1 MSITAALHRLVAT
14 VVVTIQTRLE
24 LVTVELEEELV
35 RFASY
40 FVYALIAL
48 YCAGV
53 AVSLGIFLVIVLY
66 WDEHRVAVLVTLISV
81 FSISSV
87 LIAAW
92 LRNQFLHKP
101 RLLEQSMREFKKDA
115 DMFSQRES
123 TQQEHV

>member
-1 MSITAALHRLVAT
+1 MSITAAINRLVTT
-14 VVVTIQTRLE
+14 VVVIIQTRLE

-53 AVSLGIFLVIVLY
+53 AVTLGIFLVIALY
-66 WDEHRVAVLVTLISV
+66 WDEHRIAVLVTLISV
-81 FSISSV
+81 FGISSV
-87 LIAAW
+87 FIAAW

-101 RLLEQSMREFKKDA
+101 RLLEQTMREFKKDA
-115 DMFSQRES
+115 DMFSQREA
-123 TQQEHV
+123 TQQEQI